1 MKLGILAAL
10 ILISGSLI
18 ANEKH
23 HSKKSLSAHE
33 HGSVKL
39 AIGVD
44 NNVMEVDFD
53 GPSESFVGFEYA
65 PKTAKEKAKF
75 EETKTLWEKNLLTI
89 LTPAA
94 GLDCKI
100 TEASF
105 SQEVEGS
112 HAEIEAKAKVTCAK
126 NLAGTE
132 LKVSLLKVF
141 PKIKKLNA
149 EIISQATATVK
160 INKPEQVIKL

>member
-1 MKLGILAAL
+1 MKWGMLAAL
-10 ILISGSLI
+10 ALMTGALA

-23 HSKKSLSAHE
+23 HSQKSLSAHE

-39 AIGVD
+39 AIAVE

-53 GPSESFVGFEYA
+53 GPSESFIGFEHA
-65 PKTAKEKAKF
+65 PKSAKEKAKY
-75 EETKTLWEKNLLTI
+75 EAAKTLWEKDLLT
-89 LTPAA
+89 LLSPAA
-94 GLDCKI
+94 ELDCKI
-100 TEASF
+100 SEASF
-105 SQEVEGS
+105 EQEVEGK

-132 LKVSLLKVF
+132 LKVSLLKSF

-149 EIISQATATVK
+149 EVISVNTTTVK
-160 INKPEQVIKL
+160 IFKPEQVIKL

>member
-1 MKLGILAAL
+1 MKIGMLAAL
-10 ILISGSLI
+10 VVMSGALG

-23 HSKKSLSAHE
+23 HSLSAHE

-39 AIGVD
+39 AIAVE

-53 GPSESFVGFEYA
+53 GPSESFIGFEHA
-65 PKTAKEKAKF
+65 PKTAKEKATY
-75 EETKTLWEKNLLTI
+75 ESAKTLWEKNLLTV

-100 TEASF
+100 SEASF
-105 SQEVEGS
+105 AQEIEGS

-132 LKVSLLKVF
+132 LKVGLLKAF
-141 PKIKKLNA
+141 PKVKKLNA
-149 EIISQATATVK
+149 EIISASTTTVK